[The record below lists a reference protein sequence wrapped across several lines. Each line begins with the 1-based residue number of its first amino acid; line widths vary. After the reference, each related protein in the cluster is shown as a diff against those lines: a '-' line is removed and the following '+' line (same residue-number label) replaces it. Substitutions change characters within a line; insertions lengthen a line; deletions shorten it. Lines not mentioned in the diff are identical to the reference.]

1 MLSQGQYRDMLDY
14 LQAFDRRGALGHVF
28 AMYRAGTFGD
38 ADRDRL
44 VRFVLGDGF
53 RRALFV

>member
-1 MLSQGQYRDMLDY
+1 MLSEGQFRDMLNY
-14 LQAFDRRGALGHVF
+14 LQGFNRRAALGHVF
-28 AMYRAGTFGD
+28 AMHRAGTVCD

-53 RRALFV
+53 RRAMFV